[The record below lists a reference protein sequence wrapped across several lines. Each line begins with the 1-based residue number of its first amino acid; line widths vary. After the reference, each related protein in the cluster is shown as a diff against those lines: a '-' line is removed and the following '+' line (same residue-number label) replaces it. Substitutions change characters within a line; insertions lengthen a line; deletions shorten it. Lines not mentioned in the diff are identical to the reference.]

1 MRTRRGDRGW
11 SFAGARERGSVLNSA
26 TKRRIDPGLL
36 PRRRASERLRL
47 GGWAIGLVLVSLS
60 SGCTLVRVEGSSSP
74 SSALELRG
82 VVDGY
87 LAFGLNNEGE
97 VEEFDTPMDEA
108 EYTPEALRRE
118 GRR

>member
-1 MRTRRGDRGW
+1 M
-11 SFAGARERGSVLNSA
+11 NSA

-87 LAFGLNNEGE
+87 LAFGLSDETRYLNVRVLGGSSPGALAE
-97 VEEFDTPMDEA
+97 VVIWKL
-108 EYTPEALRRE
+108 LRVE
-118 GRR
+118 VGAAGVSVG